1 MDILETA
8 FSTGGATYFFVVPI
22 LRELSAIFLAI
33 AISKD
38 YRARYNKRNMIWA
51 LLSLLSP
58 VLIGIIYFVFSRVI
72 STCEIKD
79 INDKKKIKSAKKIT
93 VLAIIIYIVSFVL
106 CIVSVSTIIGTEI
119 ASQVTDNGSLMF
131 NNYYDI
137 NGNEYEKAT
146 DVPLFDK
153 EGNKYVIK
161 KVSKGINWYAYF
173 DELGNQYELEDSY
186 ISKDGCFYYDNEH
199 KLKYN
204 GKIIT
209 TDTIFHD
216 EQGNEYA
223 AIGQYAYFTDDGKI
237 IHKFAKYEDIAF
249 D

>member
-1 MDILETA
+1 MDILETV
-8 FSTGGATYFFVVPI
+8 FSTGGATYFVVVPV

-33 AISKD
+33 AIFKD
-38 YRARYNKRNMIWA
+38 CKVRYNKSNILWG
-51 LLSLLSP
+51 LFSLLSP
-58 VLIGIIYFVFSRVI
+58 ALVGIIYFIFSRI
-72 STCEIKD
+72 INKCEIKNT
-79 INDKKKIKSAKKIT
+79 NDKKKIKSAKKIT

-137 NGNEYEKAT
+137 NGKEYEKAT

-153 EGNKYVIK
+153 DGNKYVIK
-161 KVSKGINWYAYF
+161 KVPEGINWYAYF
-173 DELGNQYELEDSY
+173 DELGNLYELEDSY

-199 KLKYN
+199 KLKHK

-216 EQGNEYA
+216 ELGNEYV
-223 AIGQYAYFTDDGKI
+223 AIGQYAYFTNDGKI